1 MESQW
6 TSKHFTS
13 FVCCS
18 LFCQERAVAKT
29 VYGKIGE
36 NVYLHLRES
45 HGRSFNDTQ
54 WRRQDM
60 LIARTARSFNTFSRG
75 FQLMEH

>member
-18 LFCQERAVAKT
+18 LFCQERAVAKQCT
-29 VYGKIGE
+29 VRQEKTYTYICGSHTEGLSLIFNGGAKIC
-36 NVYLHLRES
+36 L
-45 HGRSFNDTQ
+45 
-54 WRRQDM
+54 
-60 LIARTARSFNTFSRG
+60 
-75 FQLMEH
+75 